1 MASALQTRSSFIFNC
16 NMKEVGTAR
25 TQLEHL
31 NVIKSC
37 RPWRREDVR
46 FISPHHKAR
55 NIHNQS
61 IYNPSDASNKEPGG
75 ISISTSAKD
84 GNGNWN
90 GPCSILVFHCLWS
103 CSLLTESTT
112 VDAGAKTGVL
122 GEGESR
128 GDQQSIDP
136 LWPAAAPKG
145 PQIYL
150 AKWIQKAHVI
160 TFFTS
165 FIFF

>member
-16 NMKEVGTAR
+16 NMKEVGKAR

-55 NIHNQS
+55 NIYNQS

-112 VDAGAKTGVL
+112 VDAGAKNQKLERWGRENPEAINNL
-122 GEGESR
+122 LIRSGQLLR
-128 GDQQSIDP
+128 
-136 LWPAAAPKG
+136 
-145 PQIYL
+145 
-150 AKWIQKAHVI
+150 QKAHKSI
-160 TFFTS
+160 
-165 FIFF
+165 